1 MRILMLL
8 SNPYRPD
15 RRVEKEARALK
26 EGNHKVSIIAWDR
39 EGGSAVR
46 EIVDGIQ
53 VHRLGP
59 RGAYDRPL
67 DMMTK
72 LPIFWLRSLLKSR
85 RLDFD
90 VIHAHD
96 LDTLVLAWP
105 LSRLRSVKLVYD
117 AHELYWG
124 MIENSVPRWV
134 KRLVER
140 IERILAQRPDVV
152 LTVTS
157 HVGRY
162 LRDYGAKH
170 LELVMNCEELRE
182 PDEERVLDIRRKM
195 GEKKVAL
202 YAGMLEPSRNLDTIL
217 DVFAK
222 LRDADVKLIIG
233 GTGSLATEISRLS
246 KEMNNVD
253 FVGWIPSNEM
263 LEHITASDLVIAL
276 NDPRYANIRLAV
288 STRLLSAMMAGK
300 PSIVSEGT
308 GDAEI
313 VSKEDTGAVVRFDDV
328 EGTRNVILEL
338 LKDEERL
345 GRIAE
350 NGKRA
355 AKERYN
361 WGIMKERLIKVYRS
375 LETS

>member
-1 MRILMLL
+1 MLL

-15 RRVEKEARALK
+15 HRVEKEARALK
-26 EGNHKVSIIAWDR
+26 EGDHKVSIIAWDR
-39 EGGSAVR
+39 EGGRAAR
-46 EIVDGIQ
+46 ETVDGIQ

-59 RGAYDRPL
+59 RAPYNRPL
-67 DMMTK
+67 DMMAK
-72 LPIFWLRSLLKSR
+72 LPIFWLGSLLKSR

-90 VIHAHD
+90 IIHAHD

-134 KRLVER
+134 RGVVER
-140 IERILAQRPDVV
+140 IERILVSKPDVV
-152 LTVTS
+152 LTVTPY
-157 HVGRY
+157 VGRY
-162 LRDYGAKH
+162 LRDYGARH
-170 LELVMNCEELRE
+170 LQLVMNCEELRE

-222 LRDADVKLIIG
+222 LRDADVRLVIG
-233 GTGSLATEISRLS
+233 GTGSLATKISRLS

-263 LEHITASDLVIAL
+263 LEHVTASDLVIAL

-313 VSKEDTGAVVRFDDV
+313 VSKEDTGEVVRFDDV
-328 EGTRNVILEL
+328 EGTRNVVLGL

-355 AKERYN
+355 ARERYN

-375 LETS
+375 LETN